1 MVVRLSRRR
10 GRLSPN
16 AGHAHPKPP
25 GDSPCSP
32 LTPTPRCRRASLW
45 SRRSITRRD
54 VGAHDVLIEL
64 HYAGICHSDIHTV
77 RGEWGPQTYP
87 LTVGHEMVGIV
98 AEIGS
103 QVTRH
108 QVGDRVGVGTMVNS
122 CRECVYCRNGQEQYC
137 ANGNIRPTPAL
148 TVMAPSRR
156 AATPPTLW
164 SPRTSS
170 SRSPTP
176 FHSRPRSAAVRR
188 DHDLLAAASLGR
200 RPRKGC
206 RSRRS
211 RRPRSSRCQVRPRLG
226 RGRNRA
232 VADAGQ
238 AARAA
243 AGRRPLLRDQR
254 PGDLHQAGQPVRPD
268 L

>member
-1 MVVRLSRRR
+1 M
-10 GRLSPN
+10 
-16 AGHAHPKPP
+16 
-25 GDSPCSP
+25 
-32 LTPTPRCRRASLW
+32 W
-45 SRRSITRRD
+45 
-54 VGAHDVLIEL
+54 IEL

-98 AEIGS
+98 AEIGP

-137 ANGNIRPTPAL
+137 ANGNIQTYASVDRWHHHAGRLLHPRCGHRGLRPQDP
-148 TVMAPSRR
+148 RR
-156 AATPPTLW
+156 HPI
-164 SPRTSS
+164 RD
-170 SRSPTP
+170 RG
-176 FHSRPRSAAVRR
+176 SAAVRR

-232 VADAGQ
+232 VAGAGQ
-238 AARAA
+238 AARRA
-243 AGRRPLLRDQR
+243 AGWAPTTTSRPATRRPS
-254 PGDLHQAGQPVRPD
+254 PSWPTGST
-268 L
+268 